1 MAHSTPV
8 LILGMH
14 RSGTSCL
21 AGSLQDAGLY
31 LGEVN
36 TQAGFNKKGNR
47 EHQSAMQLHE
57 KILMRIGSAWNN
69 PPAHDPIW
77 TQDEKQDLNSIIKSF
92 SEQGNWGLKDP
103 RALFMMDGWLRF
115 TRPRFIGTFRH
126 PHEVAAS
133 LMHRAKTWNQPMS
146 KSTALQLWEV
156 YNARMLAFHAAQKFD
171 ILRYDIPAKDYHKNL
186 IKAGNKLGLNVAAT
200 ASFREASLHNQQKK
214 NAAIPRALR
223 HTWEALNDF
232 AI

>member
-1 MAHSTPV
+1 MAHNTPV

-36 TQAGFNKKGNR
+36 TKAGFNKKGNR
-47 EHQSAMQLHE
+47 EHQTAMALHE
-57 KILMRIGSAWNN
+57 TILQRDGSAWNT

-77 TQDEKQDLNSIIKSF
+77 THTEKQELRDIIKSF
-92 SEQGNWGLKDP
+92 SGRPNWGLKDP
-103 RALFMMDGWLRF
+103 RALFMMDGWLTL

-126 PHEVAAS
+126 PNEVAAS

-146 KSTALQLWEV
+146 KAAAFHLWEV
-156 YNARMLAFHAAQKFD
+156 YNARMLAFYAAQKFD
-171 ILRYDIPAKDYHKNL
+171 IIRYDIPADIYHKKL
-186 IKAGNKLGLNVAAT
+186 RVAGENIGLNVAQAP
-200 ASFREASLHNQQKK
+200 SFREAGLHNQQRQGAPITRTLK
-214 NAAIPRALR
+214 PV
-223 HTWEALNDF
+223 WEALNDL
-232 AI
+232 AL